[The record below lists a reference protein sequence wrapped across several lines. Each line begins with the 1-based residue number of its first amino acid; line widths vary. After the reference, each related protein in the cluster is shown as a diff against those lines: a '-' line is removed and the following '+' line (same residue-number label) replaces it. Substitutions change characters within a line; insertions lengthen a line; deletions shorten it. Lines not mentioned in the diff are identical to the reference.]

1 MNEKEKLELMKHSY
15 SILKDLVN
23 DINKRMADAEEGI
36 KDGNRNL
43 IIGSLLGIDNTA
55 EQIKNV
61 FAVMEYLHHNKA

>member
-1 MNEKEKLELMKHSY
+1 MDEKEKLELMKHSY

-36 KDGNRNL
+36 KEGNRNL
-43 IIGSLLGIDNTA
+43 IIGSLLGIDKTA

>member
-43 IIGSLLGIDNTA
+43 IIGSLLGIDKTS

>member
-36 KDGNRNL
+36 KESNKNL
-43 IIGSLLGIDNTA
+43 VMGSLLGIDKTA

-61 FAVMEYLHHNKA
+61 FTVMEYLHRNKA

>member
-36 KDGNRNL
+36 KESNINL
-43 IIGSLLGIDNTA
+43 IMGSLLGIDKTA
-55 EQIKNV
+55 EQLKNI
-61 FAVMEYLHHNKA
+61 FTVMEYIHRIKA

>member
-1 MNEKEKLELMKHSY
+1 MNEKEKLELMRHSY

-36 KDGNRNL
+36 KENNRNL
-43 IIGSLLGIDNTA
+43 IMGSLLGIDNTA

-61 FAVMEYLHHNKA
+61 FTVMEYLHRNKA

>member
-36 KDGNRNL
+36 KESNRNL
-43 IIGSLLGIDNTA
+43 IIGSLLGIDKTA
-55 EQIKNV
+55 EQLKNV
-61 FAVMEYLHHNKA
+61 FTVMEYLHQNKA

>member
-36 KDGNRNL
+36 KESNRNL
-43 IIGSLLGIDNTA
+43 IIGSLLGIDKTA
-55 EQIKNV
+55 EQLKNV
-61 FAVMEYLHHNKA
+61 FTVMEYLHHNKA

>member
-43 IIGSLLGIDNTA
+43 IIGSLLGIDKTA

>member
-36 KDGNRNL
+36 KEGNRNL
-43 IIGSLLGIDNTA
+43 IIGSLLGIDKTA

>member
-36 KDGNRNL
+36 KENNRNL
-43 IIGSLLGIDNTA
+43 IMGSLLGIDNTA

-61 FAVMEYLHHNKA
+61 FTVMEYLHRNKA